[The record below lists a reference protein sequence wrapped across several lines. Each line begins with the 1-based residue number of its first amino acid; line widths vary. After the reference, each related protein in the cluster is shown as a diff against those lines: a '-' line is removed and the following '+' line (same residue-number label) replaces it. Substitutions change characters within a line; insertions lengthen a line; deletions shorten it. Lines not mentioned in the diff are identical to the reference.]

1 MIRLNLKRSYMKFVK
16 FGAAALI
23 VALSAPAFADTLTVG
38 NGPNATTNP
47 SGGNPLFT
55 DTPAAG
61 AGFTPFVGYH
71 LTVGTTTV
79 TSGAAAGEFLT
90 SYPGLGSFASYCL
103 DINTDLHAPSAY
115 ATTILALDDVAKL
128 FKAAGFNGQSWATD
142 GVSGTQTAA
151 LQVAIWEVMADG
163 LSGSNL
169 GDGSLSFFQIN
180 AGVKSQ
186 ANTYLA
192 AAKNVTAGSYT
203 PYVREFLSTVSGEKH
218 SQPLVTTVPEPSTYA
233 LMAACLGVVG
243 LVSRRK
249 SA

>member
-1 MIRLNLKRSYMKFVK
+1 MKFVK
-16 FGAAALI
+16 FGAAALA
-23 VALSAPAFADTLTVG
+23 VALSASAYADTLTVG
-38 NGPNATTNP
+38 TGSTLPNVA
-47 SGGNPLFT
+47 GGSSVFT

-61 AGFTPFVGYH
+61 AGFSPYVGYH
-71 LTVGTTTV
+71 LTVGASTI
-79 TSGAAAGEFLT
+79 TSASAAGEFLT

-115 ATTILALDDVAKL
+115 KTTIQALDDVAKL
-128 FKAAGFNGQSWATD
+128 FTVAGFDGQNWQTD
-142 GVSGTQTAA
+142 GVSGAQTSA

-163 LSGSNL
+163 LSTANL
-169 GDGSLSFFQIN
+169 GSGSLSFFQIN
-180 AGVKSQ
+180 SGVKAQ
-186 ANTYLA
+186 ANAYLT
-192 AAKNVTAGSYT
+192 AAKGLTAGSYT
-203 PYVREFLSTVSGEKH
+203 PYVREFLSTVAGEKH